1 MLGTIIC
8 MWPGIKHKVE
18 LRWMAGWRNGW
29 MDPMRCDAMDSC
41 RGWVV
46 SRRRNFSPG
55 FDLCHAIAHRSLV
68 GVGFVDP
75 WEGLVEWR
83 SADHICCSTS
93 ALRLSNMFF
102 FFYSRSGLPTLTP
115 AYLAS
120 PDRLRNPIPNR
131 NRKSLVDLAG
141 DVCASTKINVDAFS
155 ITTLAAYKFGVKRNR
170 S

>member
-1 MLGTIIC
+1 
-8 MWPGIKHKVE
+8 
-18 LRWMAGWRNGW
+18 
-29 MDPMRCDAMDSC
+29 MDSC
-41 RGWVV
+41 RGWAV

-68 GVGFVDP
+68 GVGESLWLWLGFGYRFS
-75 WEGLVEWR
+75 WAAEICR
-83 SADHICCSTS
+83 SYLLLHIS
-93 ALRLSNMFF
+93 AAIKQYVFRIGSD
-102 FFYSRSGLPTLTP
+102 LPTLAP

-120 PDRLRNPIPNR
+120 PGRLRNPIR
-131 NRKSLVDLAG
+131 FDSQSQSKSKITSWGWGWL

>member
-1 MLGTIIC
+1 MPCDRTSLTCRSRIRGPLRGAGGMEIC
-8 MWPGIKHKVE
+8 RSYLLLHISAAIKQYV
-18 LRWMAGWRNGW
+18 
-29 MDPMRCDAMDSC
+29 
-41 RGWVV
+41 
-46 SRRRNFSPG
+46 
-55 FDLCHAIAHRSLV
+55 
-68 GVGFVDP
+68 
-75 WEGLVEWR
+75 
-83 SADHICCSTS
+83 
-93 ALRLSNMFF
+93 FF